1 MDFRKITEVLAT
13 AKAVQYVMIAALLTG
28 AFFLPRLAV
37 KQETDALRQTETAG
51 VRQSKDRQ
59 QNGGTTQAGDRI
71 SENTA
76 AMQQSVEHNQ
86 TKEDAMRQAAEKNQ
100 ANAGITGR
108 QKNSSSHADTEE
120 DFVESRGNTDTAKQ
134 EENITATKGTIVLDP
149 GHGGDDP
156 GMIGASGI
164 NEKKLNLVYAKK
176 LQALLE
182 AEGYRVVLTRETE
195 EGLYDADAAHKK
207 AQDMQRRIAIIAQEA
222 PLITVSIH
230 QNSYQDPAVSGPQ
243 VFYYEHSAEGEK
255 LAKSIQDSMNS
266 ELSEARPRVEK
277 SNASYYI
284 LKRSQGTTVIVEC
297 GFLSNPEEETRLQE
311 EAYQDRVCEAVCEGI
326 LQYLDEDPD
335 ESKIL

>member
-1 MDFRKITEVLAT
+1 MDFKKITEVLVT
-13 AKAVQYVMIAALLTG
+13 AKAVQYVMIAALLIG
-28 AFFLPRLAV
+28 AFFLPRLAM
-37 KQETDALRQTETAG
+37 KQETGAARQEETAE
-51 VRQSKDRQ
+51 V
-59 QNGGTTQAGDRI
+59 
-71 SENTA
+71 
-76 AMQQSVEHNQ
+76 QQSVENNQ
-86 TKEDAMRQAAEKNQ
+86 INGSVMQSAEEKNQ
-100 ANAGITGR
+100 ANAGIMGS
-108 QKNSSSHADTEE
+108 QENSSSHANTAE
-120 DFVESRGNTDTAKQ
+120 DSGESRDNTDTANP
-134 EENITATKGTIVLDP
+134 EENITAAKGTIVLDP

-156 GMIGASGI
+156 GMIGESGI

-195 EGLYDADAAHKK
+195 EGLYEADAAHKK
-207 AQDMQRRIAIIAQEA
+207 AQDMQRRVAIIAQED

-266 ELSEARPRVEK
+266 ELTEARSRVEK

-297 GFLSNPEEETRLQE
+297 GFLSNPEEETRLQDA
-311 EAYQDRVCEAVCEGI
+311 AYRDRVCAAVCEGI
-326 LQYLDEDPD
+326 LQYLNDRSEAGT
-335 ESKIL
+335 IL

>member
-1 MDFRKITEVLAT
+1 MDFKKITEVLVT
-13 AKAVQYVMIAALLTG
+13 AKAVQYVMIAALLIG
-28 AFFLPRLAV
+28 AFFLPRLAM
-37 KQETDALRQTETAG
+37 KQETGVPAQTEPVSVQQA
-51 VRQSKDRQ
+51 KDSQ
-59 QNGGTTQAGDRI
+59 QIGGTA
-71 SENTA
+71 
-76 AMQQSVEHNQ
+76 Q
-86 TKEDAMRQAAEKNQ
+86 TEGNIAE
-100 ANAGITGR
+100 A
-108 QKNSSSHADTEE
+108 
-120 DFVESRGNTDTAKQ
+120 
-134 EENITATKGTIVLDP
+134 KGTILLDP

-207 AQDMQRRIAIIAQEA
+207 AQDMQRRVAIIAKES

-243 VFYYEHSAEGEK
+243 VFYYEHSPEGQK

-266 ELSEARPRVEK
+266 ELSEARSRVEK
-277 SNASYYI
+277 SNSSYYI

-297 GFLSNPEEETRLQE
+297 GFLSNPEEEARLQE
-311 EAYQDRVCEAVCEGI
+311 EAYQDRVCASVCAGI
-326 LQYLDEDPD
+326 LQYLDECS
-335 ESKIL
+335 EKGGL